1 LREGSTDVSFLQWIS
16 SPDVIA
22 SFVTLTLLEIVLGVD
37 NVVFISVVV
46 SRLPAMQARQARQ
59 IGLTLALV
67 LRIALLS
74 VLFVL
79 IRLTE
84 PAVTLFG
91 HGFSWRDLVL
101 LAGGLFLLVKATQ
114 EIHKDVETRGE
125 EETDAARGAAA
136 FGSIVAQIALIDV
149 VFSID
154 SIVTAVGIAEE
165 IGVMIAAVIVA
176 VAVMY
181 AAAGTISDF
190 IHRHP
195 TTRMLALAF
204 LLMIGFALVADG
216 AGFHIPR
223 GYLYVAMA
231 FSTGVEL
238 LNTLARR
245 NRGRP
250 SGT

>member
-1 LREGSTDVSFLQWIS
+1 VSFVQWIS

-46 SRLPAMQARQARQ
+46 SRLPAVQARQARQ

-114 EIHKDVETRGE
+114 EIHKDVETAGE

-154 SIVTAVGIAEE
+154 SIVTAVGIADE

-250 SGT
+250 GGT

>member
-1 LREGSTDVSFLQWIS
+1 MSLLEWVF
-16 SPDVIA
+16 SPGVIA
-22 SFVTLTLLEIVLGVD
+22 SFVTLTVLEIVLGVD
-37 NVVFISVVV
+37 NIVFISIVVGK
-46 SRLPAMQARQARQ
+46 LPESQARRARQ
-59 IGLTLALV
+59 IGLALALV
-67 LRIALLS
+67 MRIALLS
-74 VLFVL
+74 VLFAL
-79 IRLTE
+79 IRLTQ
-84 PAVTLFG
+84 PVITLFG
-91 HGFSWRDLVL
+91 HGFSWRDLIL

-114 EIHKDVETRGE
+114 EIHKDVEAAGE
-125 EETDAARGAAA
+125 EEANLSGRRGSA
-136 FGSIVAQIALIDV
+136 FGAVVAQIVVIDV

-165 IGVMIAAVIVA
+165 VGVMIAAVIVA

-181 AAAGTISDF
+181 AAAGAISAF

-231 FSTGVEL
+231 FSTAVEL
-238 LNTLARR
+238 LNTLAQR
-245 NRGRP
+245 NRQRGR
-250 SGT
+250 SG